1 MREWNGSEKMYN
13 KKMLIYSGTFVI
25 ISVLLAIAVFCISP
39 VKKIPSYNNYSSNN
53 TNNNLIKTLETIEF
67 NKVSSSLNISFIL
80 TEKDLDNIL
89 YESMK
94 NSMAVDGIETDIDI
108 NSIKVYINSHLLQ
121 AIPTQY
127 MLEFTPS
134 IKDNTLVLNLKNA
147 KIGRVLMPKSFI
159 LNRLKEN
166 SSSYIS
172 INNTDNSI
180 SINKK
185 AVEPFKIN
193 SFNIEDGKLR
203 LNLNYSIKSIED
215 VTDLFSHKMPEDITN
230 YVKKIFGN

>member
-1 MREWNGSEKMYN
+1 MKEWNGSEKMYN
-13 KKMLIYSGTFVI
+13 KKMLIYSGAFVI
-25 ISVLLAIAVFCISP
+25 IAVLLAIAVFCISP
-39 VKKIPSYNNYSSNN
+39 VKKIPSYNSSSSNN
-53 TNNNLIKTLETIEF
+53 TNNSLIKTLETIEY

-94 NSMAVDGIETDIDI
+94 NNMAVDGIETDIDI
-108 NSIKVYINSHLLQ
+108 DSIKVYINSRLLQ
-121 AIPTQY
+121 VIPTQY
-127 MLEFTPS
+127 SLEFTPS

-147 KIGRVLMPKSFI
+147 KIGRVSIPKSFV

-172 INNTDNSI
+172 INNTDNYI
-180 SINKK
+180 SINKN
-185 AVEPFKIN
+185 AVDPFKIN

-215 VTDLFSHKMPEDITN
+215 ITNLFSHKMPEDITN